1 MSAAGVALTAARDCV
16 EQPDGD
22 RPVATIGDAIAR
34 WARERGDAP
43 ALVGPGYREV
53 TFSELA
59 ASISSCAARLQS
71 AGMRRQDRVGLIV
84 PPGISG
90 GRLAVA
96 LASNATLVP
105 LSPALTPHEIAELA
119 RAGALDALVTA
130 APDGAMSFELVGR
143 APRMPAPMRP
153 AHDGIA
159 LLLRSSGTTG
169 APKSIPVTH
178 GNLLAMAGKLGSD
191 LWFGLGAEDR
201 AACTGPLY
209 YAAALKTSLFV
220 PLILGA
226 SVAFPAAGQAHDIAK
241 WLRVLRPTYLSVSPA
256 SLRAILDRL
265 RLAARELDGGSLRFV
280 MCASAYL
287 PEELRLAAQSLL
299 GVPILEFYGISEAGV
314 MAANPVPPGRMK
326 PGTVGLPA
334 PGELLI
340 VDGEGKPLAR
350 GSAGQIAI
358 SGPSVMPGYV
368 GSNNGEFRDGWLLTG
383 DLGRIDEDGYL
394 TVVGRLKEVIN
405 RGGEKVFPYEI
416 EKAMLEH
423 PAVLEAAAFGV
434 PHPRLGENVAAAAVL
449 KPGSALSEQELKRFL
464 AGRLAGFK
472 LPRGIWF
479 VASLPRGNTGK
490 VQRGALSRAYEASRP
505 EGVAPDDLLEVELR
519 DLWARLLGARDI
531 GIDDDFFESGGDSL
545 LATEMLLEVERLTGK
560 PYPRSD
566 LSTLTIRRIAEVVS
580 SAREAG
586 RELITQVKRG
596 AGIPLFFCHGDYFTW
611 GIYAHKL
618 AALLPDDQPVFMLH
632 YYADRLAGCSIEEM
646 AGAYLD
652 EVLRVAPDSPVFVGG
667 WCNGGLAAW
676 HLAHL
681 LRSRG
686 VDVVELILVDTLS
699 LNAHPVL
706 GGLARLFRSAGAVV
720 PGPAGRFVREKA
732 MPVAWGVWRKRGSA
746 ALRYVL
752 QGAARKILRAR
763 GDNPPPG
770 RGRNAERNAARTRQL
785 WVLGECMARY
795 VPPRIDIGVTCL
807 VAENGTRFDVH
818 PDRWRRLAG
827 SVREVSV
834 PGTHLTAVVSE
845 RKTLATT
852 LAHVLKRAIAHYEP

>member
-1 MSAAGVALTAARDCV
+1 MNAPERPL
-16 EQPDGD
+16 
-22 RPVATIGDAIAR
+22 PVATLGDAIAR

-43 ALVGPGYREV
+43 ALVGAGSPEV
-53 TFSELA
+53 TFSELG
-59 ASISSCAARLQS
+59 ASISSCAAQLQS
-71 AGMRRQDRVGLIV
+71 VGLRRHDRVGLIV

-119 RAGALDALVTA
+119 RASALDALVSA
-130 APDGAMSFELVGR
+130 APDGAMSFKLVR
-143 APRMPAPMRP
+143 HAPPRSAPMRP
-153 AHDGIA
+153 AQEPVA

-178 GNLLAMAGKLGSD
+178 GNLLAMAGKLGSN
-191 LWFGLGAEDR
+191 LWFGLGPEDR
-201 AACTGPLY
+201 AACTGRLY

-226 SVAFPAAGQAHDIAK
+226 SVAFPAAGQAHDLAK

-265 RLAARELDGGSLRFV
+265 RLAARERDRGSLRFV
-280 MCASAYL
+280 MCGAAYL

-314 MAANPVPPGRMK
+314 MAANPVPPGRTK
-326 PGTVGLPA
+326 AGTVGLPA
-334 PGELLI
+334 PGELRI
-340 VDGEGKPLAR
+340 VDAEGRPLPH
-350 GSAGQIAI
+350 GSAGQIAL
-358 SGPSVMPGYV
+358 SGPGVMPGYV
-368 GSNNGEFRDGWLLTG
+368 GCGDGDFRDGWLLTG

-394 TVVGRLKEVIN
+394 TVVGRLKDVIN

-449 KPGSALSEQELKRFL
+449 KPGSAVSEQELKRFL
-464 AGRLAGFK
+464 AARLAGFK
-472 LPRGIWF
+472 LPRRIWF
-479 VASLPRGNTGK
+479 VASLPRGDTGK
-490 VQRGALSRAYEASRP
+490 VQRGSLSRAYPASRP
-505 EGVAPDDLLEVELR
+505 AVVAPDDLLEVELR

-580 SAREAG
+580 SAGEAG
-586 RELITQVKRG
+586 HELITQVKRG

-618 AALLPDDQPVFMLH
+618 AALLPEDQPVFLLH
-632 YYADRLAGCSIEEM
+632 YYAERLRECSIEEM

-681 LRSRG
+681 LRARG
-686 VDVVELILVDTLS
+686 VEVVQLILVDTLS

-706 GGLARLFRSAGAVV
+706 GGLARLLRSAGAVV
-720 PGPAGRFVREKA
+720 PGAAGRFVREKA
-732 MPVAWGVWRKRGSA
+732 MPVAWGVWRKRGSE
-746 ALRYVL
+746 ALRYL
-752 QGAARKILRAR
+752 LRGAVRNVIRAR
-763 GDNPPPG
+763 AGHSPRGGDG
-770 RGRNAERNAARTRQL
+770 NADRDAARTRQL
-785 WVLGECMARY
+785 WVLGECISRY

-807 VAENGTRFDVH
+807 IAENGTRFDTD
-818 PDRWRRLAG
+818 PDRWRRLA
-827 SVREVSV
+827 SNVTELSV

-845 RKTLATT
+845 RRTLATT
-852 LAHVLKRAIAHYEP
+852 LAHVLNRTMARCEP